1 MSIARRSFQHP
12 LSPLPSLVHCERANG
27 GWPQRTRGFVRRG
40 KGDYINVKVPN
51 GQIVTSSG
59 QREPIKIGLLKAMLR
74 KVGLTEAEFLRL
86 IEGKR

>member
-1 MSIARRSFQHP
+1 M
-12 LSPLPSLVHCERANG
+12 
-27 GWPQRTRGFVRRG
+27 RRG